1 MIIPR
6 RLNVSL
12 LRLSDKIRY
21 FIADFCAGLT
31 IIELDVMNNTP
42 TTEERV
48 WAVLSHLSA
57 IALGMGI
64 LLPII
69 GWSEQRRK
77 SKYASFQCLQA
88 LGYQSLGFTI
98 WLLSYLLLLVVFVFV
113 MVVSVGITGNSGNNP
128 DTFMGIWIS
137 ILLIITLG
145 TFGFYLLVPG
155 LAAIACAL
163 GKDFHY
169 PIRGKR
175 LAQYL
180 GPKANDEWL
189 NEDHEDR
196 WVAAMGHFSVIIA
209 LWGMLAPLS
218 AWILQG
224 KRSLFLKFQSIQT
237 LVYQVFVTLLFFG
250 GIFVYIVGAFVL
262 LSVVGLNRSASIN
275 TSAGMTG
282 LVIFLVFML
291 VFLAIILI
299 VPLFHIM
306 GQWAGYRVLKGDNYL
321 YPVLGKFI
329 EKWMLKLGSEENL
342 K

>member
-1 MIIPR
+1 
-6 RLNVSL
+6 
-12 LRLSDKIRY
+12 
-21 FIADFCAGLT
+21 
-31 IIELDVMNNTP
+31 MNNTP
-42 TTEERV
+42 TTEERI
-48 WAVLSHLSA
+48 WAVLAHLSA
-57 IALGMGI
+57 IAFGMGI

-88 LGYQSLGFTI
+88 LGYQSLGYTI
-98 WLLSYLLLLVVFVFV
+98 WLLSYLLLIVAFVVV
-113 MVVSVGITGNSGNNP
+113 MVVSLSATGNNGNNL
-128 DTFMGIWIS
+128 DTFMGIWTT
-137 ILLIITLG
+137 ILTIIIFGTLG
-145 TFGFYLLVPG
+145 LYFLLPVI
-155 LAAIACAL
+155 AAIACAL
-163 GKDFHY
+163 GKDFRY
-169 PIRGKR
+169 AIMGKR
-175 LAQYL
+175 LAHYL
-180 GPKANDEWL
+180 GYDSKDNEWL
-189 NEDHEDR
+189 SEDHEDR
-196 WVAAMGHFSVIIA
+196 WVAAMGHFSVIIT

-224 KRSLFLKFQSIQT
+224 GRSLFLKFQSIQT
-237 LVYQVFVTLLFFG
+237 LAYQVFVTLLFFG

-262 LSVVGLNRSASIN
+262 LSVVGLNGSASIN